1 MSSFQNA
8 EMALVRRHKIIV
20 KSGLPFNTMLR
31 ELRDTVEAFHTPKSD
46 RTTPRH
52 LIISRKVRTKLQKHS
67 ISAHELCLA
76 ISKGVVRK
84 ERKRRTTTSTPSGGE
99 RLLAPHE
106 LERKTVVRDYYEVS
120 ATSRC
125 ALLDAPPARRPK
137 PDLSVRY
144 MLSDKNRKYTIVD
157 AYRPRQ

>member
-1 MSSFQNA
+1 MSSSENA
-8 EMALVRRHKIIV
+8 DMALVRRHKIIV

-31 ELRDTVEAFHTPKSD
+31 ELRDTVKTFHTPESE

-67 ISAHELCLA
+67 ISAQQLCLA

-84 ERKRRTTTSTPSGGE
+84 ERKRRTTTSTPGGGE

-106 LERKTVVRDYYEVS
+106 LERKTIVRDYYEVS
-120 ATSRC
+120 AAARC
-125 ALLDAPPARRPK
+125 AVLDTPPTKNSK
-137 PDLSVRY
+137 PLVSVRY
-144 MLSDKNRKYTIVD
+144 MLSDKNRKYIIVD